1 MTIALPPATIE
12 EADDSLGKLLTMI
25 GVGDDA
31 LLGATDTLVVPQG
44 PDGEVAKDVGKH
56 II

>member
-31 LLGATDTLVVPQG
+31 LLGATDTL
-44 PDGEVAKDVGKH
+44 AAA
-56 II
+56 